1 MRYNKTIYLI
11 STTVTQDEY
20 LNEVEERTER
30 KVFANENSIGSSEYY
45 NAASQGLRP
54 ELKFEIR
61 SIEYSGE
68 KEIKYPATPDGDIY
82 NVIQARS
89 MGSKTILT
97 CEKVNGDA

>member
-1 MRYNKTIYLI
+1 MRYNKIIHLI
-11 STTVTQDEY
+11 STTITQDEWG
-20 LNEVEERTER
+20 NEIETRTER

-68 KEIKYPATPDGDIY
+68 KEIKFDGDIY
-82 NVIQARS
+82 NIIQSQS
-89 MGSKTILT
+89 MGAKTILT
-97 CEKVNGDA
+97 CEKVNGDV